1 MVQNNYKK
9 ICLEIS
15 DIFSNKIDCLIV
27 QEKNL
32 TNKQKNEAIK
42 IQQQIN
48 DLDSISTYIM
58 PYSQVD

>member
-1 MVQNNYKK
+1 MVQSNYKK

-15 DIFSNKIDCLIV
+15 NIFSNKIDCLIV

>member
-1 MVQNNYKK
+1 MVQSNYKK

>member
-1 MVQNNYKK
+1 MVQSNYKK

-58 PYSQVD
+58 PYS

>member
-1 MVQNNYKK
+1 MVQSNYKK
-9 ICLEIS
+9 IYLEIS
-15 DIFSNKIDCLIV
+15 NIFSNKIDCLIV

-58 PYSQVD
+58 PYSRVD